1 VDGQEP
7 PASPQDEGSASGR
20 FQVEITGGKGAV
32 VGDYATVFQVFTQ
45 SSTPLSSLIRSR
57 DFQAL
62 VDERTRNFVGRDF
75 IFSGID
81 AAFEDENFPSG
92 YVVILGEPGIGKT
105 ALTGQLV
112 RERGYVHHFNVAPL
126 GIRSPQAFLSNVCAQ
141 LIVRYEL
148 DFPGLPPEATQDGG
162 FLSRLLAEV
171 AANPEHLPV
180 VVVVDALDEAEDVGL
195 PPGAN
200 RLFLP
205 PTLPFGVFFV
215 VSTRPEYDY
224 RLFVDPRWPDIYLR
238 DDDPQNLEDVR
249 SYIRDYLG
257 STRETMA
264 SQIERWDVSEDAF
277 IDLITAKSEGNFM
290 YLVHVLRDIRSGALN
305 AETVGD
311 IQKLPQGLKDYYRRH
326 WNDMRSA
333 DQELFRRYQQP
344 VVCLLATVREPVSRA
359 QLLEWTGQFWS
370 REGWD
375 PATLD
380 RLAVQDVLNAWHEFL
395 NEDTVDGETR
405 YRVYHASFQDFLAEE
420 VGLTVYHE
428 TISETALAK
437 IPGFLADS

>member
-1 VDGQEP
+1 MDGPEP
-7 PASPQDEGSASGR
+7 PPSPRDEGAADTR
-20 FQVEITGGKGAV
+20 YQVEITGGRGAV

-45 SSTPLSSLIRSR
+45 APTALSSLIRSR

-75 IFSGID
+75 VF
-81 AAFEDENFPSG
+81 AAMDEAFADEDFRSG
-92 YVVILGEPGIGKT
+92 YLVVQGEPGIGKT

-112 RERGYVHHFNVAPL
+112 KERGYVHHFNVAPL

-141 LIVRYEL
+141 LIIRYEL
-148 DFPGLPPEATQDGG
+148 GYPGLPAEATQDGG
-162 FLSRLLAEV
+162 FLSRLLAE
-171 AANPEHLPV
+171 AAAEPEHLPL

-205 PTLPFGVFFV
+205 PSLPAGVYVV

-224 RLFVDPRWPDIYLR
+224 RLFVDSRRDIYLR

-249 SYIRDYLG
+249 SY
-257 STRETMA
+257 TREYLRSNREPMEA
-264 SQIERWDVSEDAF
+264 QLGRWGVSEDEF
-277 IDLITAKSEGNFM
+277 VDLITAKSEGNFM
-290 YLVHVLRDIRSGALN
+290 YLVHVLRDIRSGALT
-305 AETVGD
+305 ADTVGD

-333 DQELFRRYQQP
+333 DREHFRRYQQP
-344 VVCLLATVREPVSRA
+344 VVCLLATVREPVSRP
-359 QLLEWTGQFWS
+359 QLLEWTTQFWS
-370 REGWD
+370 GEGWD
-375 PATLD
+375 PAALD
-380 RLAVQDVLNAWHEFL
+380 RFAVQDVLNAWHEFL

-405 YRVYHASFQDFLAEE
+405 YRVYHASFQDFLADE
-420 VGLTVYHE
+420 VGLTAYHE
-428 TISETALAK
+428 TIGDTALAK
-437 IPGFLADS
+437 IPGFLDGG